1 MLEFDLPKEQ
11 SSIIKV
17 IGIGGGGS
25 NAVNYMFEQGIRG
38 VNFVVGNTD
47 NQALEMSPVPNKI
60 QLGPASTEGL
70 GAGSNPEVG
79 KLATEESLE
88 EIRSLLEKNTKMVFV
103 TAGMGGGTGTGGAPV
118 VAELARSM
126 GILTVGICTTPFF
139 FEGRRK
145 IKQADAGIEELRN
158 SVDSLIVISND
169 KIREIFGNLTRSEA
183 FAKADNILAIA
194 AKSISEIITVPGQ
207 INVDFADVEYVM
219 KNSGVSIM
227 GSAIAEG
234 EDRAA
239 KAIQGALSSPL
250 LNDNDIRGAQK
261 ILLNITSGTKQMLI
275 DEITEIH
282 EYVQEAAGND
292 TDVIFGTCD
301 DESLGEK
308 ISVTVI
314 ATGFERKTL
323 NESYEAK
330 KNNKV
335 VHTLGNAKQETP
347 VQPQSFVREEET
359 PTDMEPVLKRE
370 EPKLPETSVNNDT
383 LEEEVKRHVLDWDMP
398 QQEQEEETTEEEPW
412 VAPEEPKQDVSMDFS
427 FSFLTGKT
435 HEENGEFNKLNEAEP
450 EEEEQPTWE
459 APQQEEISQ
468 PFMFN
473 EPVSNYQEEEQ
484 EEDLYEEE
492 EEQVEEADSSNSF
505 EFVIRH
511 KEPTGNAQQPQAN
524 QDAEDLETIAN
535 ERVRRLRNLSM
546 KLNNPNNLT
555 ELENVPAFKRR
566 NIQLANSTPHS
577 SQQNMSRYSLDEGD
591 EGGELRKNNRFLH
604 DNVD

>member
-25 NAVNYMFEQGIRG
+25 NAVNYMYEQGIRG

-47 NQALEMSPVPNKI
+47 NQALDISPIPNKI
-60 QLGPASTEGL
+60 QLGPDSTEGL

-88 EIRSLLEKNTKMVFV
+88 EIRAILEKNTKMVFV

-118 VAELARSM
+118 VASLARSM

-145 IKQADAGIEELRN
+145 MKQAEEGIAELRD

-169 KIREIFGNLTRSEA
+169 KIREIYGNLTRSEA
-183 FAKADNILAIA
+183 FARADNILAIA

-219 KNSGVSIM
+219 KQSGVAIM
-227 GSAIAEG
+227 GSATASGEG
-234 EDRAA
+234 RAA
-239 KAIQGALSSPL
+239 KAIQGALASPL

-261 ILLNITSGTKQMLI
+261 ILLNITSGTEQMLI

-282 EYVQEAAGND
+282 EIVQAAAGND

-301 DESLGEK
+301 DESLGDSL
-308 ISVTVI
+308 SVTVI
-314 ATGFERKTL
+314 ATGFQEKSLRGSYEQAANKRVYHSLDDNKPTL
-323 NESYEAK
+323 N
-330 KNNKV
+330 
-335 VHTLGNAKQETP
+335 
-347 VQPQSFVREEET
+347 VQPQQISRPVVEPEALETEPVQQTPVEPTYTPPVTPPVVHKEDDAPVKRYTLDLDAEEKQAEET
-359 PTDMEPVLKRE
+359 TD
-370 EPKLPETSVNNDT
+370 
-383 LEEEVKRHVLDWDMP
+383 EVADDSMGFTFSFNAP
-398 QQEQEEETTEEEPW
+398 PQEEEKVEEDKQEWKQEQDIWNMEQEPVQEDEPAFDMFNYGNTEEPVKE
-412 VAPEEPKQDVSMDFS
+412 EDERYDGEPKD
-427 FSFLTGKT
+427 
-435 HEENGEFNKLNEAEP
+435 NE
-450 EEEEQPTWE
+450 
-459 APQQEEISQ
+459 
-468 PFMFN
+468 
-473 EPVSNYQEEEQ
+473 
-484 EEDLYEEE
+484 
-492 EEQVEEADSSNSF
+492 F
-505 EFVIRH
+505 EFTIRT
-511 KEPTGNAQQPQAN
+511 KDSGYTQPSSQQPS
-524 QDAEDLETIAN
+524 QDDVNETMTN
-535 ERVRRLRNLSM
+535 DRMRRLRNLSI

-566 NIQLANSTPHS
+566 NIQLNNVQHS
-577 SQQNMSRYSLDEGD
+577 SQPTMSRFTLEDTDEP
-591 EGGELRKNNRFLH
+591 GEIRKNNSFLH

>member
-25 NAVNYMFEQGIRG
+25 NAVNYMYEQGIRG

-47 NQALEMSPVPNKI
+47 NQALDISPIPNKI
-60 QLGPASTEGL
+60 QLGPDSTEGL

-88 EIRSLLEKNTKMVFV
+88 EIRAILEKNTKMVFV

-118 VAELARSM
+118 VANLARSM

-145 IKQADAGIEELRN
+145 MKQAEEGIAELRD

-169 KIREIFGNLTRSEA
+169 KIREIYGNLTRSEA
-183 FAKADNILAIA
+183 FARADNILAIA

-219 KNSGVSIM
+219 KQSGVAIM
-227 GSAIAEG
+227 GSATASGEG
-234 EDRAA
+234 RAA
-239 KAIQGALSSPL
+239 KAIQGALASPL

-261 ILLNITSGTKQMLI
+261 ILLNITSGTEQMLI

-282 EYVQEAAGND
+282 EIVQAAAGND

-301 DESLGEK
+301 DESLGDSL
-308 ISVTVI
+308 SVTVI
-314 ATGFERKTL
+314 ATGFEEQSLRG
-323 NESYEAK
+323 NYEQAASK
-330 KNNKV
+330 RIY
-335 VHTLGNAKQETP
+335 HTLGDGKPSAQPQPITRQVEEPKAPEAEPVNETPVEPPVEPPVTPPVVNRDLDAPVKRHILDLDAEAKQEEEAADET
-347 VQPQSFVREEET
+347 VDDAMGFTFSF
-359 PTDMEPVLKRE
+359 
-370 EPKLPETSVNNDT
+370 NN
-383 LEEEVKRHVLDWDMP
+383 P
-398 QQEQEEETTEEEPW
+398 PQEEERVEEQQEWKEADDVWSKSEEPVQEKQDEPAFDPFAFGKTEEPAKE
-412 VAPEEPKQDVSMDFS
+412 EDENYDGEPKENEFEFTIRTKDSGYTQQPTPQQPSQDDVS
-427 FSFLTGKT
+427 
-435 HEENGEFNKLNEAEP
+435 
-450 EEEEQPTWE
+450 
-459 APQQEEISQ
+459 
-468 PFMFN
+468 
-473 EPVSNYQEEEQ
+473 
-484 EEDLYEEE
+484 
-492 EEQVEEADSSNSF
+492 
-505 EFVIRH
+505 
-511 KEPTGNAQQPQAN
+511 
-524 QDAEDLETIAN
+524 ETMTN
-535 ERVRRLRNLSM
+535 DRMRRLRNLSI

-566 NIQLANSTPHS
+566 NIQLNNVQHS
-577 SQQNMSRYSLDEGD
+577 SQPTMSRMTLEDTDEP
-591 EGGELRKNNRFLH
+591 GEIRKNNSFLH

>member
-25 NAVNYMFEQGIRG
+25 NAVNYMYEQGIRG

-47 NQALEMSPVPNKI
+47 NQALDISPIPNKI
-60 QLGPASTEGL
+60 QLGPDSTEGL

-88 EIRSLLEKNTKMVFV
+88 EIRAILEKNTKMVFV

-118 VAELARSM
+118 VANLARSM

-145 IKQADAGIEELRN
+145 MKQAEEGIAELRD

-169 KIREIFGNLTRSEA
+169 KIREIYGNLTRSEA
-183 FAKADNILAIA
+183 FARADNILAIA

-219 KNSGVSIM
+219 KQSGVAIM
-227 GSAIAEG
+227 GSATASGEG
-234 EDRAA
+234 RAA
-239 KAIQGALSSPL
+239 KAIQGALASPL

-261 ILLNITSGTKQMLI
+261 ILLNITSGTEQMLI

-282 EYVQEAAGND
+282 EIVQAAAGND

-301 DESLGEK
+301 DESLGDSL
-308 ISVTVI
+308 SVTVI
-314 ATGFERKTL
+314 ATGFEEQGLRGNYEQAASKRIYHSLGDTKPTVEAQPQQIARPVEEPKATEVEPVNETPVEQPVSPPVVNRDEETPVKRYTL
-323 NESYEAK
+323 DLDAE
-330 KNNKV
+330 
-335 VHTLGNAKQETP
+335 AKQEEEAT
-347 VQPQSFVREEET
+347 EET
-359 PTDMEPVLKRE
+359 TDDAMGFTFSFNAPA
-370 EPKLPETSVNNDT
+370 
-383 LEEEVKRHVLDWDMP
+383 
-398 QQEQEEETTEEEPW
+398 QEEEKVDEPQQDDVWSKSEEP
-412 VAPEEPKQDVSMDFS
+412 AK
-427 FSFLTGKT
+427 
-435 HEENGEFNKLNEAEP
+435 EP
-450 EEEEQPTWE
+450 ESTTG
-459 APQQEEISQ
+459 
-468 PFMFN
+468 FDMFN
-473 EPVSNYQEEEQ
+473 YGNTDKAVN
-484 EEDLYEEE
+484 EEE
-492 EEQVEEADSSNSF
+492 EEYKDADEPKGNEF
-505 EFVIRH
+505 EFTIRTKDSGH
-511 KEPTGNAQQPQAN
+511 TQPSSQQPSPN
-524 QDAEDLETIAN
+524 DDVNDIMTN
-535 ERVRRLRNLSM
+535 DRMRRLRNLSM

-566 NIQLANSTPHS
+566 NIQLNNVQHS
-577 SQQNMSRYSLDEGD
+577 SQPTMSRMTLEDTDEP
-591 EGGELRKNNRFLH
+591 GEIRKNNSFLH